1 MQDGIWADNGLGG
14 APRAEVH
21 YDGRTMLC
29 FPERP
34 ATLVEMFD
42 DLVRRVPHRPAIV
55 EDRTISYRELNH
67 LVGAISANL
76 AGFGVARGDRVAL
89 FLGNCWEFLACVIAC
104 NRIGAIVVPIGTRQ
118 RRSELTFLLNDSEA
132 KALVFESELA
142 DAVPPWQDVPSLAH
156 RFAIRG
162 AAADERPFAD
172 LLVQKPP
179 AVRGES
185 LSEEDVAVILYTSG
199 TTGRPKGAQ
208 LTHLGIIHS
217 ALSFARCHGLNE
229 TDRALVAV
237 PLSHVTGLVGV
248 ALSTMIV
255 GGCVVL
261 MRQAFKAAEFLALAS
276 REKITYSI
284 LVPTIY
290 TLCVMSPEL
299 GNHDLSAWRIG
310 CFGGA
315 PMPVATIEMLT
326 EKLPHL
332 QLLNA
337 YGATETTSPSTIMPR
352 TRWRG
357 HIDSV
362 GITVPCGQIK
372 VVDDHG
378 DDVPRGTPG
387 ELWIAG
393 PMVVPGYWRRPDAN
407 KSEFVDG
414 FWRSGDIGAMD
425 ADGFVRVFD
434 RKKDMINR
442 GGFKVFSAE
451 VENVLCGLDG
461 VLECAIVGRADPVLG
476 ERVHAIVVVPEGS
489 KLTEATVRS
498 FCTKQLSDY
507 KVPETIILRTL
518 PLPRNANGKVL
529 KAELRE
535 NLVAN
540 DPGG

>member
-1 MQDGIWADNGLGG
+1 M
-14 APRAEVH
+14 H
-21 YDGRTMLC
+21 YDGRMMLC

-34 ATLVEMFD
+34 TTLVEMFN
-42 DLVRRVPHRPAIV
+42 DLVHRVPHRPAIV
-55 EDRTISYRELNH
+55 EDRAISYRELDH

-76 AGFGVARGDRVAL
+76 AGLGMARGDRVAL

-104 NRIGAIVVPIGTRQ
+104 NRIGVIVVPIGTRQ
-118 RRSELTFLLNDSEA
+118 RRAELTFLLNDSDA
-132 KALVFESELA
+132 KALVFESDLV
-142 DAVPPWQDVPSLAH
+142 DAVPPPQDVPSLTH

-162 AAADERPFAD
+162 AAADARPFAD
-172 LLVQKPP
+172 LLAPN
-179 AVRGES
+179 ASTARAAD
-185 LSEEDVAVILYTSG
+185 LSEEDVAIILYTSG
-199 TTGRPKGAQ
+199 TTGRTKGAQ

-217 ALSFARCHGLNE
+217 ALTFARCHGLDE
-229 TDRALVAV
+229 RDRALVAV
-237 PLSHVTGLVGV
+237 PLSHITGLVGV
-248 ALSTMIV
+248 ALSIMVV

-261 MRQAFKAAEFLALAS
+261 MRQAFKTSDFLALAS

-315 PMPVATIEMLT
+315 PMPVATIEMLAV
-326 EKLPHL
+326 KLPHL

-337 YGATETTSPSTIMPR
+337 YGATETTSPATIMPG
-352 TRWRG
+352 TQWRG

-362 GITVPCGQIK
+362 GMTVPCGRIK
-372 VVDDHG
+372 VVDDEG
-378 DDVPRGTPG
+378 IEVPRGTPG

-407 KSEFVDG
+407 QSEFVDG
-414 FWRSGDIGAMD
+414 FWRSGDIGTMD
-425 ADGFVRVFD
+425 AEGFVRVFD

-451 VENVLCGLDG
+451 VENVLCSLDG

-476 ERVHAIVVVPEGS
+476 ERVHAEVVVAEG
-489 KLTEATVRS
+489 TVLAES
-498 FCTKQLSDY
+498 TIKKFCVERLSDY
-507 KVPETIILRTL
+507 KVPETITLRTL
-518 PLPRNANGKVL
+518 PLPRNANGKIL
-529 KAELRE
+529 KGELRQNE
-535 NLVAN
+535 AAKPPPLL
-540 DPGG
+540 D

>member
-1 MQDGIWADNGLGG
+1 MQDGTWADNGLGG
-14 APRAEVH
+14 TPRAEVH
-21 YDGRTMLC
+21 YDSRTMLC
-29 FPERP
+29 FSERP
-34 ATLVEMFD
+34 DTLVEMFD

-55 EDRTISYRELNH
+55 EDRTISYRELDY
-67 LVGAISANL
+67 LVGTISANL
-76 AGFGVARGDRVAL
+76 NGLGVARGDRVAL

-104 NRIGAIVVPIGTRQ
+104 NRIGVIVVPIGTRQ
-118 RRSELTFLLNDSEA
+118 QRAELSFLLNDSDA
-132 KALVFESELA
+132 KALVFESDLA
-142 DAVPPWQDVPSLAH
+142 DAVPSRQDVPSLAH

-162 AAADERPFAD
+162 AAADARPFAD
-172 LLVQKPP
+172 LLIPN
-179 AVRGES
+179 AAAARAAD

-217 ALSFARCHGLNE
+217 ALSFARCHGLDE
-229 TDRALVAV
+229 ADRALVAV

-248 ALSTMIV
+248 ALSAMIV

-261 MRQAFKAAEFLALAS
+261 MRQAFKTSNFLALAS

-315 PMPVATIEMLT
+315 PMPVATIEMLA

-352 TRWRG
+352 TQWRG

-362 GITVPCGQIK
+362 GITVPCGRIK
-372 VVDDHG
+372 VVDDDG
-378 DDVPRGTPG
+378 IEVPRGTPG

-393 PMVVPGYWRRPDAN
+393 PMVVPGYWRQPDAN
-407 KSEFVDG
+407 DSEFVDG
-414 FWRSGDIGAMD
+414 FWRSGDIGAVD

-451 VENVLCGLDG
+451 VENVLCSLDG

-476 ERVHAIVVVPEGS
+476 ERVHAVVVVPEGTM
-489 KLTEATVRS
+489 LAEATVKA
-498 FCTKQLSDY
+498 FCAERLSDY
-507 KVPETIILRTL
+507 KLPETVTLRTL

-535 NLVAN
+535 NQAAN
-540 DPGG
+540 YRDC